1 MAKLFYRD
9 VSGTT
14 GTVELSA
21 APAVIGRATDC
32 QIQTQDAQVSRRH
45 ARVVFDGASFWIED
59 TGSANG
65 VFVGSERVTRALL
78 RHGTVFRCGHME
90 VCFEDDSVHAPLPV
104 SAAPAPAAAAVS
116 PAAAA
121 PAHVP
126 APVPASAATAHVPA
140 PVLASSAPAQVPAAP
155 AHVPAA
161 PNAEL
166 LALATELETER
177 RKRSDLEFE
186 LGELTR
192 KLAEAQ
198 QKTAG
203 ADETEKLR
211 RRIEQLESDVKRKG
225 GGGNPDALRAVEADR
240 EKLRARVAELES
252 AAQQMGKRD
261 DQDMEVIRLRR
272 KTEQLEADLRRVRG
286 GKPADPVPTPEA
298 APDALVLELEDKVRR
313 LTNERDEAVRKAT
326 QPVLVAQAAPAAT
339 DPKVA
344 EELERAKR
352 RIEQLE
358 SEQRRKP
365 VGQVAENQR
374 IAEQRVELESAL
386 RQLRDVEKER
396 DNLRELVARSSGSA
410 RPAKAV
416 VDGLQTVSDGLA
428 DIRAALRAAGDDV
441 ALEQLE
447 QLRTGL
453 RQALAS
459 L

>member
-90 VCFEDDSVHAPLPV
+90 VRFEDDSVHAPLPV

-116 PAAAA
+116 PAA
-121 PAHVP
+121 
-126 APVPASAATAHVPA
+126 
-140 PVLASSAPAQVPAAP
+140 AAP

>member
-90 VCFEDDSVHAPLPV
+90 VRFEDDSVHAPLPV

-126 APVPASAATAHVPA
+126 APVLASAAPAH
-140 PVLASSAPAQVPAAP
+140 VPAAP